1 MSVRNINSLLNSFR
15 PIGLK
20 EINDVKLMDRVDTKF
35 SFNFQHLESFLS
47 VLSEDYDV
55 LVIEDNPISKY
66 NSLYYDD
73 ETLKA
78 FNDHQ
83 RKKPNRFKVRFRK
96 YVYSDIQF
104 LEVKHKVNGRT
115 IKTRIPSNSI
125 PTEMDENQEEFVLKT
140 GIQGDLTPSLQNKF
154 KRITLIHKDK
164 SERVTLDFDIKFNW
178 EEKNVELNDIVI
190 AELKQSKADR
200 NSTFYKLMKKNFI
213 RPMKLSKY
221 CIGMI
226 LTHER
231 ESIKYNR
238 FKKKLLFIQKI
249 QKNVA

>member
-1 MSVRNINSLLNSFR
+1 MSVSVIKNILSSFE

-20 EINDVKLMDRVDTKF
+20 DINDVKLMDRVDTKF
-35 SFNFQHLESFLS
+35 SFNFEDLESFLS
-47 VLSEDYDV
+47 SLKEDYQV
-55 LVIEDNPISKY
+55 LVIDESPISKY

-73 ETLKA
+73 KVLTA

-96 YVYSDIQF
+96 YVYSNIQF

-115 IKTRIPSNSI
+115 VKTRIPSDSI
-125 PTEMDENQEEFVLKT
+125 PSEMNEVQEAFVHET
-140 GIQGDLTPSLQNKF
+140 GIHGQLKPSLRNKF
-154 KRITLIHKDK
+154 KRITLIQKNK
-164 SERVTLDFDIKFNW
+164 SERVTLDFDIRFEWKDK
-178 EEKNVELNDIVI
+178 EIELSDIVI

-200 NSTFYKLMKKNFI
+200 NSTFYKLMKKNII

-226 LTHER
+226 LTHDKENL
-231 ESIKYNR
+231 KYNR
-238 FKKKLLFIQKI
+238 FKKKLLFIKKI